1 MSDIHIE
8 EFYHDIGFIF
18 ARLYAAFPRRSNIY
32 VEDIAGADQ
41 ADEFGLHSERFL
53 SGFSALIWLK
63 EQGYIDFENT
73 VKQEAVDQAWLTEK
87 SFLTLSSQANITVDG
102 IEHNLQNLPPYPQ
115 QKAISNIAVL
125 RKALQ
130 SGSAIAMS
138 QIVFHILEQSR
149 QYQWAQQNAGCF
161 FSQACCF

>member
-63 EQGYIDFENT
+63 EQGYIDFEST

-87 SFLTLSSQANITVDG
+87 SFLTLSSQANVAIDG
-102 IEHNLQNLPPYPQ
+102 LQENIENLPPYPQ
-115 QKAISNIAVL
+115 QKAITNIAML
-125 RKALQ
+125 RNALK
-130 SGSAIAMS
+130 SGSAIHTG
-138 QIVFHILEQSR
+138 QIVFHILEQSG
-149 QYQWAQQNAGCF
+149 QYR
-161 FSQACCF
+161 